1 MSITADSHTVRL
13 MQVPSDGGVLGLLAD
28 GGAAA
33 VTSAMAAAVRL
44 NSGWGEAAYSKRGGH
59 HHGMAAAADS
69 TNRGPG
75 RFAHAGDAQQVLAQ
89 VIQEQISCRKEFDE
103 ARSEFEQANT
113 IDDPFQRLNA
123 IDKIRRG
130 VLLRCGVRP

>member
-1 MSITADSHTVRL
+1 MEWLLPLILQIVVLTDSL
-13 MQVPSDGGVLGLLAD
+13 MQV
-28 GGAAA
+28 
-33 VTSAMAAAVRL
+33 TL
-44 NSGWGEAAYSKRGGH
+44 NKS
-59 HHGMAAAADS
+59 
-69 TNRGPG
+69 
-75 RFAHAGDAQQVLAQ
+75 LAQ
-89 VIQEQISCRKEFDE
+89 FIQEQISCRKEFDE